1 MKGTILALLCALL
14 TACSVLSPTKGDAP
28 AFYSLDAAA
37 ATDRAFAAT
46 IPMPNASAPTLLV
59 APTRA
64 AAGFDS
70 PRIIYTREPHA
81 IAYFAH
87 SEWVD
92 TPARMLGTLL
102 VSAMERSSAFRAVSV
117 TSAAAAGDVR
127 LDTELVRLQHEF
139 QMQPS
144 RVRFTLRATLVDE
157 RTRRVLGWREI
168 DSVVES
174 ASQDPYGGVVAANAA
189 VQRALQELSAFCIET
204 LRQQPKQP

>member
-1 MKGTILALLCALL
+1 MRVL
-14 TACSVLSPTKGDAP
+14 TGCSVLGPKNAVAP
-28 AFYSLDAAA
+28 AFYSLDAAGASTA
-37 ATDRAFAAT
+37 AAL
-46 IPMPNASAPTLLV
+46 PPPASAPTLLV

-92 TPARMLGTLL
+92 TPARMLGALL
-102 VSAMERSSAFRAVSV
+102 VSAMERNGAFRAVSI
-117 TSAAAAGDVR
+117 TSGAAAGDLR

-139 QMQPS
+139 QLQPS
-144 RVRFTLRATLVDE
+144 RVRFTLRATLVED

-204 LRQQPKQP
+204 LRQRPSTP

>member
-1 MKGTILALLCALL
+1 MKAAMLALLCTAL
-14 TACSVLSPTKGDAP
+14 TGCSVLSPTNSVAP

-37 ATDRAFAAT
+37 AAA
-46 IPMPNASAPTLLV
+46 PASSAASAPTLLI

-70 PRIIYTREPHA
+70 PRIIYTREPHV

-92 TPARMLGTLL
+92 TPARMLGALL
-102 VSAMERSSAFRAVSV
+102 VTAMERNGAFRAVSV
-117 TSAAAAGDVR
+117 TSSAASGDVR

-139 QMQPS
+139 QTLPS
-144 RVRFTLRATLVDE
+144 QV
-157 RTRRVLGWREI
+157 RTRRVVASREI
-168 DSVVES
+168 DSVVPS

-189 VQRALQELSAFCIET
+189 VQRALQELSAFCVEA
-204 LRQQPKQP
+204 LRQRPAVP

>member
-1 MKGTILALLCALL
+1 MKAAILALLCAVL
-14 TACSVLSPTKGDAP
+14 TGCSVLSPTNAVAP

-37 ATDRAFAAT
+37 AAA
-46 IPMPNASAPTLLV
+46 PASSAASAPTLLI

-70 PRIIYTREPHA
+70 PRIIYTREPHV

-92 TPARMLGTLL
+92 TPARMLGALL
-102 VSAMERSSAFRAVSV
+102 VTAMERNGAFRAVSV
-117 TSAAAAGDVR
+117 TSSAASGDLR

-139 QMQPS
+139 QTLPS
-144 RVRFTLRATLVDE
+144 QVRFTLRATLVDE
-157 RTRRVLGWREI
+157 RTRRVVAWREI
-168 DSVVES
+168 DSVVPS

-189 VQRALQELSAFCIET
+189 VQRALQELSAFCVEA
-204 LRQQPKQP
+204 LRQRPAVP